1 MLDGL
6 EPRKSALHKPAQ
18 VGLQDIG
25 SCLTTRPRSRQHEFC
40 PAPFRR
46 GLSRAEAAEYI
57 GLGTT
62 KFDALVSDGRMP
74 KPKRI
79 DGRTVW
85 DRIAVDRAFDELDAP
100 DQPDANPW
108 D

>member
-6 EPRKSALHKPAQ
+6 EPKKTALHKAAR
-18 VGLQDIG
+18 VGVQGIG
-25 SCLTTRPRSRQHEFC
+25 SCLKTRPRSRQHEFC

-74 KPKRI
+74 KAKRI
-79 DGRTVW
+79 DGRSVW
-85 DRIAVDRAFDELDAP
+85 DRIAVDRAFDELDTP
-100 DQPDANPW
+100 DQADANPW